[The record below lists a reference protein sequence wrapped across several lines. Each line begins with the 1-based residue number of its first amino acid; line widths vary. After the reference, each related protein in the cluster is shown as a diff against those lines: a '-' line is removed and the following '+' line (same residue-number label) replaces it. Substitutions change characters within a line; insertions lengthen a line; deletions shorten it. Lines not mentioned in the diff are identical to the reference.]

1 MAQHAL
7 IKWTNY
13 RNNDDLYDVKL
24 LKDLIKGTEP
34 NHKLNKEYR
43 IKESDGHYY
52 TARLL
57 KIGNFI

>member
-24 LKDLIKGTEP
+24 LKDLTKGTEP

-43 IKESDGHYY
+43 IKESDGHY
-52 TARLL
+52 
-57 KIGNFI
+57 